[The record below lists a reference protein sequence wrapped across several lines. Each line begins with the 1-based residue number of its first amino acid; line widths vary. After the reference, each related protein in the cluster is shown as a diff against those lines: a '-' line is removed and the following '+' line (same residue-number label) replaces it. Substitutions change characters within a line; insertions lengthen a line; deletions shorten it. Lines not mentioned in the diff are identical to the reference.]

1 MLPRE
6 VWTNGAASYFTPEV
20 DIEMSEISKHQEL
33 VEKYRQEGNIKGAI
47 ESLLFLITKHAQKH
61 DFVAAES
68 LREKIIS
75 MDPMALSEAIRAQE
89 IIDTARLKPNDKGL
103 MEIWSGLYDK
113 LTVDEANALF
123 NETHE
128 VTFRPAQKI
137 FDQGIRSHN
146 LYFINAGQAKHL
158 FTQGNREMF
167 IKRVGPG
174 NVAGEDTFFD
184 ASLCTSTL
192 VAIDRVKANFISND
206 SLKLWQTTAPQLEA
220 KLKAF
225 CAKEEKINDLLKR
238 NAMDRRTQRRVVF
251 PGRVLIKVVD
261 FSGKPVG
268 NTMQGKIGDVS
279 IGGASFFIKAA
290 DREHAQMLLGNKL
303 HLRFNLPP
311 NMVEFERIGLALGV
325 RHHADA
331 VNSLEQYSVHIK
343 FDKILSDKD
352 ISETERFLKLTGR
365 VPAQ

>member
-1 MLPRE
+1 
-6 VWTNGAASYFTPEV
+6 
-20 DIEMSEISKHQEL
+20 MSEISKHQEL
-33 VEKYRQEGNIKGAI
+33 VETYRKEGNIKEAI
-47 ESLLFLITKHAQKH
+47 ASLLFLITKYAQKH
-61 DFVAAES
+61 DFSTAES

-75 MDPMALSEAIRAQE
+75 LDPMALSEAIRAQE
-89 IIDTARLKPNDKGL
+89 IIDTAHLSPNDKGI

-123 NETHE
+123 KETHE
-128 VTFRPAQKI
+128 VAFRPAQKI
-137 FDQGIRSHN
+137 FDQGVRSHN
-146 LYFINAGQAKHL
+146 LYFINSGQAKHL

-174 NVAGEDTFFD
+174 NIAGEDTFFD
-184 ASLCTSTL
+184 ASHCTSTL

-206 SLKLWQTTAPQLEA
+206 ALKNWRDSVPELEG
-220 KLKAF
+220 KLRTF
-225 CAKEEKINDLLKR
+225 CDKEEKINDLLKR

-251 PGRVLIKVVD
+251 PGRVLLKVVNY
-261 FSGKPVG
+261 SGEPVG

-279 IGGASFFIKAA
+279 ISGASFFIKAV

-303 HLRFNLPP
+303 HLRFNMPP

-325 RHHADA
+325 KYHEDA
-331 VNSLEQYSVHIK
+331 GNSLDEQYSVHIK
-343 FDKILSDKD
+343 FDRNLSDKD

-365 VPAQ
+365 V